1 MFRQGVTLN
10 ELAQRAAFPN
20 RKLSVSI
27 AGVLIHE
34 LARAGHEMVLY
45 ITPSDEILDHH
56 TLAVTK
62 DGVLQDHLEEHVAHA
77 LIHAF
82 LVVDNPYQ
90 TL

>member
-1 MFRQGVTLN
+1 
-10 ELAQRAAFPN
+10 
-20 RKLSVSI
+20 
-27 AGVLIHE
+27 
-34 LARAGHEMVLY
+34 MVLY